1 MTAKEI
7 VDQYNFSKERIE
19 SLERK
24 KQRILDEPPIK
35 VTDYS
40 EFSYGNGVGIEDK
53 YCDRVKE
60 INDIDEEIRW
70 LKQYVERVEKVFC
83 WISKTHAEE
92 LDIVLYKYTH
102 NKTNKEVAIDFNY
115 GERTIN
121 RKLKVACNKLIK
133 LLN

>member
-1 MTAKEI
+1 M
-7 VDQYNFSKERIE
+7 
-19 SLERK
+19 
-24 KQRILDEPPIK
+24 
-35 VTDYS
+35 
-40 EFSYGNGVGIEDK
+40 
-53 YCDRVKE
+53 KE

>member
-40 EFSYGNGVGIEDK
+40 EFGYGNGGGIEDK

-70 LKQYVERVEKVFC
+70 LGQYVERVEKAFN
-83 WISKTHAEE
+83 WISKTHQQEV
-92 LDIVLYKYTH
+92 DIMLYKYTH
-102 NKTNKEVAIDFNY
+102 NKNTD
-115 GERTIN
+115 
-121 RKLKVACNKLIK
+121 
-133 LLN
+133 

>member
-40 EFSYGNGVGIEDK
+40 EFGYGNGGGI
-53 YCDRVKE
+53 
-60 INDIDEEIRW
+60 
-70 LKQYVERVEKVFC
+70 
-83 WISKTHAEE
+83 
-92 LDIVLYKYTH
+92 
-102 NKTNKEVAIDFNY
+102 
-115 GERTIN
+115 
-121 RKLKVACNKLIK
+121 
-133 LLN
+133 